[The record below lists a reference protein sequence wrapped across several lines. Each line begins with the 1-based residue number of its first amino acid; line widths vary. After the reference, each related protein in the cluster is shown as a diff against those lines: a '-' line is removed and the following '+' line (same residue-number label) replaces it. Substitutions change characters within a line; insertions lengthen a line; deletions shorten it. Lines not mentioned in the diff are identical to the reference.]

1 MPVFNNI
8 LAGSSGQGTGYDI
21 DQSVR
26 LERAT
31 PSYLLKDFASNGNKK
46 TWTFS
51 TWAKRADISTGFQQ
65 GIFSSDTPASPG
77 DISVLDWWDGGQ
89 LSWRDW
95 RSGTTNNQL
104 VTSAHYK
111 DPAQWYHIVVRY
123 DTTDSTAGDRV
134 KLYVNGERVT
144 DFSTEN
150 YPSLNYEGGINFG
163 GVAGRYHG
171 VGRSTGFG
179 DNSSQYLA
187 ETHFIDGYAL
197 DASSFG
203 ETNSATNQ
211 WVPIEYVGS
220 YGTNG
225 LYLPFS
231 STELANSFSDS
242 STDCGDGSPCYA
254 GDTKLLL
261 HFDGADDG
269 TSFPDS
275 SREGHSITRTGTV
288 TKTGQKKFGTASAY
302 FDGNDGLTTS
312 DTSDFTFGTDPFTI
326 ECWVYVTSGAAFNT
340 PSASDAG
347 FLFCGDSSAT
357 STRSVEFTIY
367 RGELRAGLY
376 NSDSSSATYISGG
389 TINDETWYH
398 VALSRT
404 ASDAWAIY
412 VDGSRVA
419 TSSTTKT
426 LPQNANSGQIAI
438 GARIEGGSLG
448 QYFDG
453 YIDDYRITKGV
464 GRYSGASFTAPT
476 AAFTNPTK
484 SITANGDVANTRAQ
498 SKIGNSSIYFDG
510 TGDYLSTASSGMGLT
525 GDYTIECWFN
535 TASSTSDNGI
545 ISNKYNN
552 SSFNG
557 NFSLRLNDGGNSN
570 DIAFRPYNG
579 TVAEGGLVT
588 SGTGAWSDNTWTH
601 VAVVRSG
608 SGTGNVKMY
617 INGSLAGTSSGAS
630 SSTILGNAGDL
641 NIGRQESASAGT
653 NYLDGYMDEIR
664 ISSSARYTGT
674 FTPSTTAFTADANT
688 LLLIHSDW
696 TGGLG
701 ADNSGN
707 KNDFSPVNL
716 VATDQVLDS
725 PTLNYCTLNPVDGFN
740 SMTATEGNLRANTN
754 SGTDPKINATFQIPQ
769 SGKWYWEFVDQH
781 GLSIMVG
788 VIDQTN
794 SGNIYGTNNS
804 VIYSSGL
811 GTKYNFSSVA
821 SYGAS
826 WTTGDII
833 GVAINRDDNEITFYK
848 NNSSQG
854 TFTIGGTAAQRA
866 RLIPVIGTGTT
877 GTGGGTFN
885 FGQDSSFHGT
895 KTSGSASAQDA
906 NNNGDFFYAPPA
918 NHLALCSDNLPDPAI
933 ADPTAHFNTV
943 LYTGTGSGQS
953 ISGVGFE
960 PNFTWIKN
968 RDTAVSHAL
977 FDSVRGATKY
987 LTSNSTVAES
997 TESDMLTA
1005 FNSDGFSGGGSNQIN
1020 IASDN
1025 YVAWNWKAASSNT
1038 SVSAGSI
1045 DGTNPTIACTR
1056 RTNTTAGFS
1065 IVSYTGTGA
1074 NATVSHG
1081 LSVAPDLVIVKNR
1094 DSTQEW
1100 PIGSDE
1106 INSGSW
1112 AKYLG
1117 LSDTSGESG
1126 GASRFNST
1134 APTSTVVSIGTSDA
1148 TNKNTENHIMYCFHS
1163 VDSYSKV
1170 GSYESNNS
1178 VDGPMI
1184 YLGFFPAFILLK
1196 CTNATDNWNIYDNK
1210 RNGYNGGTYQL
1221 RADSNAAGF
1230 SSSATMVD
1238 FVSNGFKI
1246 RTNDAG
1252 TNGSGRTYLYYAVAS
1267 NPFKTSNAR

>member
-8 LAGSSGQGTGYDI
+8 LAGSSGQGDTGYDI
-21 DQSVR
+21 NQSLR
-26 LERAT
+26 FGDG
-31 PSYLLKDFASNGNKK
+31 YLRKS
-46 TWTFS
+46 FS
-51 TWAKRADISTGFQQ
+51 TGTNPDKLTISCWVKPANLGATATTLFYGQSDANNFEKVVWNASGYLYWTGKVSGSTSFDCYTSMVFRDPASWYHLTLVYDSAQSTG
-65 GIFSSDTPASPG
+65 S
-77 DISVLDWWDGGQ
+77 
-89 LSWRDW
+89 
-95 RSGTTNNQL
+95 
-104 VTSAHYK
+104 
-111 DPAQWYHIVVRY
+111 
-123 DTTDSTAGDRV
+123 DRV
-134 KLYVNGERVT
+134 NFYVNGVLQTKST
-144 DFSTEN
+144 DTAPAQNLNSFLLSSSCTVGEN
-150 YPSLNYEGGINFG
+150 ESETNLFKSYM
-163 GVAGRYHG
+163 
-171 VGRSTGFG
+171 
-179 DNSSQYLA
+179 A
-187 ETHFIDGYAL
+187 ECHAIDGQAL
-197 DASSFG
+197 TPASFG

-211 WVPIEYVGS
+211 WIPVEYTGS

-225 LYLPFS
+225 FYFPFS

-389 TINDETWYH
+389 TINDTTWYH

-448 QYFDG
+448 QHFDG

-498 SKIGNSSIYFDG
+498 SKIGNSSIKFDG
-510 TGDYLSTASSGMGLT
+510 SGDYLSTASSGMGLT

-535 TASSTSDNGI
+535 TASSTNDNGI

-653 NYLDGYMDEIR
+653 NYLNGYMDEIR
-664 ISSSARYTGT
+664 ISNSARYTGT

-688 LLLIHSDW
+688 LLLIHSDFN
-696 TGGLG
+696 GGLG

-707 KNDFSPVNL
+707 KNDLDPTNL
-716 VATDQVLDS
+716 VVTDQVLDS
-725 PTLNYCTLNPVDGFN
+725 PTNNFATLNPLVAGNF
-740 SMTATEGNLRANTN
+740 TFTEGNLIAV
-754 SGTDPKINATFQIPQ
+754 GPQ
-769 SGKWYWEFVDQH
+769 GSTGASFSTLSVSSGKWYFECYFTDGEKWRMGVAPFN
-781 GLSIMVG
+781 STVG
-788 VIDQTN
+788 TETAIGTLIDLHDT
-794 SGNIYGTNNS
+794 GYI
-804 VIYSSGL
+804 
-811 GTKYNFSSVA
+811 YNF
-821 SYGAS
+821 
-826 WTTGDII
+826 TTGATAQTVGTLGSTGDVVGI
-833 GVAINRDDNEITFYK
+833 ALNMDDNEVTFYL
-848 NNSSQG
+848 NNSAYGSTASLG
-854 TFTIGGTAAQRA
+854 TPTAPYGAYCTNYSTSGDA
-866 RLIPVIGTGTT
+866 NPTYK
-877 GTGGGTFN
+877 FN
-885 FGQDSSFHGT
+885 FGADSSFAGS
-895 KTSGSASAQDA
+895 KTAQG
-906 NNNGDFFYAPPA
+906 NGGDGEDFYYTPPTGYK
-918 NHLALCSDNLPDPAI
+918 ALNTDNLDDPAI
-933 ADPTAHFNTV
+933 ALPTAHFNTV
-943 LYTGTGSGQS
+943 LYTGNGGNLTVD
-953 ISGVGFE
+953 GVGFSADL
-960 PNFTWIKN
+960 TWLKN
-968 RDTAVSHAL
+968 RVTARNHNLTDT
-977 FDSVRGATKY
+977 VRGVNKY
-987 LTSNSTVAES
+987 LSSDTSDDERTGAGVQSWT
-997 TESDMLTA
+997 
-1005 FNSDGFSGGGSNQIN
+1005 SDGFTLGSGVPSND
-1020 IASDN
+1020 SGDN
-1025 YVAWNWKAASSNT
+1025 YASWNWKAGGTAVSNT
-1038 SVSAGSI
+1038 DGTITSSVSA
-1045 DGTNPTIACTR
+1045 NP
-1056 RTNTTAGFS
+1056 TAGFS
-1065 IVSYTGTGA
+1065 IAAYTGNGTSPSTIG
-1074 NATVSHG
+1074 HG
-1081 LSVAPDLVIVKNR
+1081 LSVAPEMVMVKNR
-1094 DSTQEW
+1094 T
-1100 PIGSDE
+1100 
-1106 INSGSW
+1106 
-1112 AKYLG
+1112 
-1117 LSDTSGESG
+1117 TTGE
-1126 GASRFNST
+1126 NW
-1134 APTSTVVSIGTSDA
+1134 VVSVGNATGTNGDFLILNTTSAVIAGTSQFPSQPGSSTFAVTDA
-1148 TNKNTENHIMYCFHS
+1148 ANVNTNTNNYIAYCFHS
-1163 VDSYSKV
+1163 VEGYSKV
-1170 GSYESNNS
+1170 GIYTGNGNADGVHLFTPGCLQPFNS
-1178 VDGPMI
+1178 
-1184 YLGFFPAFILLK
+1184 
-1196 CTNATDNWNIYDNK
+1196 CSH
-1210 RNGYNGGTYQL
+1210 Q
-1221 RADSNAAGF
+1221 
-1230 SSSATMVD
+1230 
-1238 FVSNGFKI
+1238 
-1246 RTNDAG
+1246 
-1252 TNGSGRTYLYYAVAS
+1252 AVATTGRS
-1267 NPFKTSNAR
+1267 MTTSETHTT